1 MTKRPVRLA
10 VHGGRPTRSGRPMN
24 ECRIALTGRRGSRL
38 GEEAGQTA
46 VLIIGF
52 TLVIA
57 MAVVVVVDA
66 SAAFLRRQA
75 LNSLAD
81 GAALS
86 AADGLQGE
94 QVYEGGLDDRATV
107 DPRSAEVLVASYLSS
122 VGAGSRYP
130 GLSHSVTTDGERV
143 VVRVAAPLDL
153 PLPLPG
159 VDGGSR
165 VAATGA
171 AVIAISP

>member
-1 MTKRPVRLA
+1 MTKRPVRL
-10 VHGGRPTRSGRPMN
+10 VVDGGRPTRSGRPMN

-38 GEEAGQTA
+38 GEERGQTA

-52 TLVIA
+52 ALVIA

-94 QVYEGGLDDRATV
+94 QVYAGGLDDRASV
-107 DPRSAEVLVASYLSS
+107 DPRAARALVQTYLSS
-122 VGAGSRYP
+122 VGAGRRYP
-130 GLSHSVTTDGERV
+130 GLSHSVTTDAERV

-159 VDGGSR
+159 VDRTAR
-165 VAATGA
+165 VGATAA